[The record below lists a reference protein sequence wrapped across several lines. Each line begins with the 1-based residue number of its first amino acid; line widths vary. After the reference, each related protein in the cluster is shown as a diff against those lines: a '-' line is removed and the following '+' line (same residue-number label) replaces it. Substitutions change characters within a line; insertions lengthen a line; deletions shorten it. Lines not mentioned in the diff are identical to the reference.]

1 MKQLNCCKESH
12 YLPGAI
18 NAIAAKLYLNKLIA
32 MLKTAF

>member
-18 NAIAAKLYLNKLIA
+18 NAIAAKIV
-32 MLKTAF
+32 LKQINSYA